1 MSVSGWRGGGLTLLA
16 VYIFISN
23 IYGLRLRTFERFAN
37 VGENTSFGPVCLY
50 DPYKATWCHNHN
62 LVVNWTIQSV
72 VYYRENLNVWNKTP
86 CTLNVWNVDTKDAGN
101 YTLETTRQDRPDR
114 PSEYHFVL
122 IVNQASLN
130 NIYTSEHQVSSGAVA
145 LDCRYSAIV
154 VLSYVFIRL
163 L

>member
-1 MSVSGWRGGGLTLLA
+1 MSVSGWWWGRGLTLLA

-50 DPYKATWCHNHN
+50 DPCKATWFHNHS
-62 LVVNWTIQSV
+62 LIVNWTIPSV
-72 VYYRENLNVWNKTP
+72 VYSRENLNVWSKTP

-101 YTLETTRQDRPDR
+101 YTLETTYYDEHH
-114 PSEYHFVL
+114 SKYHFVL
-122 IVNQASLN
+122 IVNRTSVDS
-130 NIYTSEHQVSSGAVA
+130 IHTSEHQISSDVVM
-145 LDCRYSAIV
+145 LHCRCGIIFI
-154 VLSYVFIRL
+154 LSYVVVHL